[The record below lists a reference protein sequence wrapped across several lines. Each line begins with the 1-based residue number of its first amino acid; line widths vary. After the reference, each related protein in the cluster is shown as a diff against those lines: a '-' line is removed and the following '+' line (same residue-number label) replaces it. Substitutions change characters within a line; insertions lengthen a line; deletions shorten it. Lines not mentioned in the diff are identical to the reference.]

1 MKDNTKKFLR
11 EMTPEQIAI
20 FESVAG
26 DTLQKLGYEL
36 VTPAEKLRDSF
47 TEEEIARFEDENE
60 QLKKI
65 FRNQQADPK
74 DLEKR
79 RPQDEL
85 IARIKNYTVN

>member
-1 MKDNTKKFLR
+1 
-11 EMTPEQIAI
+11 MT
-20 FESVAG
+20 
-26 DTLQKLGYEL
+26 DTNIQYRIPYA
-36 VTPAEKLRDSF
+36 VR
-47 TEEEIARFEDENE
+47 TENSRLWNENE

-65 FRNQQADPK
+65 FRNQQADPE